1 MKVISLTILMNL
13 VFCAC
18 NFSGSSKGSVVRS
31 LRQYGPFNSQQWKKD
46 KSSRYG
52 MSGYWKQHEK
62 QKVGLS
68 SEEVDNQ
75 LGPADHHETS
85 RGYEVW
91 MYDLMDT
98 EYPYW
103 KSRLKNYFKEKNLL
117 QQSLRIYL
125 KH

>member
-1 MKVISLTILMNL
+1 MKVISLTILINV

-68 SEEVDNQ
+68 SKEVDNQ

-91 MYDLMDT
+91 IYDMVDS
-98 EYPYW
+98 ENPKW
-103 KSRLKNYFKEKNLL
+103 RSRLKIYFKEKKLVATDL
-117 QQSLRIYL
+117 EDVT
-125 KH
+125 